1 MRKVLLASSAL
12 VAVAGVSAASADVT
26 INVWQEFGY
35 SSVSD
40 NTSADRDSM
49 FNDGEMTFSF
59 SNTSD
64 SGLTYSASIEM
75 EVNAGQASN
84 GTDEA
89 SMSLSTAEMGTITLG
104 QNDDVTSTF
113 ATYLP
118 GGRNMASGDDFVA
131 NAHDADG
138 QRVTRAQTSTLSTN
152 GSSLK
157 TSATGAAYGDNNK
170 IAYRSPNFGGIT
182 FGASYSMLDSG
193 EFQAGADTG
202 ENADT
207 TMGMRYSTELAGA
220 SVSVQAATSDNGE
233 DGADKNTTD
242 SWGVNVSMGDLAL
255 AVSTSTNEV
264 NTGSNE
270 DDVNTT
276 GYGIGY
282 TVNDSMS
289 VAANFVSSEDKQ
301 SKDTLE
307 TTSLSLSYT
316 IAPGLNFAVAMNQ
329 YAFDDNDDNNLD
341 MDSDEI
347 RASIQANF

>member
-26 INVWQEFGY
+26 INVWQEFGF

-40 NTSADRDSM
+40 NTSDDRDTM
-49 FNDGEMTFSF
+49 WNDGEMTFSF

-64 SGLTYSASIEM
+64 TGLTYSASIEM
-75 EVNAGQASN
+75 EVNAGQ
-84 GTDEA
+84 TDMDEA

-118 GGRNMASGDDFVA
+118 GTRNMVTGDDFA
-131 NAHDADG
+131 ADAHDADG
-138 QRVTRAQTSTLSTN
+138 NNVAE
-152 GSSLK
+152 GLK

-170 IAYRSPNFGGIT
+170 VAYRSPNFGGLQ
-182 FGASYSMLDSG
+182 FGMSYAMLDNG

-207 TMGMRYSTELAGA
+207 TMGVRFSTELAGA
-220 SVSVQAATSDNGE
+220 SVSIQAATSDNGE
-233 DGADKNTTD
+233 DGADKDQTD
-242 SWGVNVSMGDLAL
+242 SYGVNVSMGAL
-255 AVSTSTNEV
+255 SLGASMSSNQVGTSSA
-264 NTGSNE
+264 G
-270 DDVNTT
+270 DDVDTV

-282 TVNDSMS
+282 TISDSVS
-289 VAANFVSSEDKQ
+289 VAVNVVSSEDDE
-301 SKDTLE
+301 SDDSLD
-307 TTSLSLSYT
+307 TTSLGISYT
-316 IAPGLNFAVAMNQ
+316 IAPGLNFAVAMNS
-329 YAFDDNDDNNLD
+329 YEYDNNADNNLD

>member
-26 INVWQEFGY
+26 INVWQEFGF

-40 NTSADRDSM
+40 NTSDDRDTM
-49 FNDGEMTFSF
+49 WNDGEMTFSF

-64 SGLTYSASIEM
+64 TGLTYSASIEM
-75 EVNAGQASN
+75 EVNAGQ
-84 GTDEA
+84 TDMDEA

-118 GGRNMASGDDFVA
+118 GTRNMVTGDDFA
-131 NAHDADG
+131 ADAHDADG
-138 QRVTRAQTSTLSTN
+138 NNV
-152 GSSLK
+152 GEGLK

-170 IAYRSPNFGGIT
+170 VAYRSPNFGGLQ
-182 FGASYSMLDSG
+182 FGMSYAMLDDG

-207 TMGMRYSTELAGA
+207 TMGVRFSTELAGA
-220 SVSVQAATSDNGE
+220 SVSIQAATSDNGE
-233 DGADKNTTD
+233 DGASKDQTD
-242 SWGVNVSMGDLAL
+242 SYGVNVSMGAL
-255 AVSTSTNEV
+255 SLGASMSSNQVGTSSA
-264 NTGSNE
+264 G
-270 DDVNTT
+270 DDVDTV

-282 TVNDSMS
+282 TISDSVS
-289 VAANFVSSEDKQ
+289 VAVNMVSSEDDQ
-301 SKDTLE
+301 SDDSLD
-307 TTSLSLSYT
+307 TTSLGISYT
-316 IAPGLNFAVAMNQ
+316 IAPGLNFAVAMNS
-329 YAFDDNDDNNLD
+329 YEYDNNGDNNLD

>member
-26 INVWQEFGY
+26 INVWQEFGF

-40 NTSADRDSM
+40 NTSDDRDTM
-49 FNDGEMTFSF
+49 WNDGEMTFSF

-64 SGLTYSASIEM
+64 TGLTYSASIEM
-75 EVNAGQASN
+75 EVNAGQ
-84 GTDEA
+84 TDMDEA

-118 GGRNMASGDDFVA
+118 GTRNMVTGDDFA
-131 NAHDADG
+131 ADAHDADG
-138 QRVTRAQTSTLSTN
+138 NNVAE
-152 GSSLK
+152 GLK

-170 IAYRSPNFGGIT
+170 VAYRSPNFGGLQ
-182 FGASYSMLDSG
+182 FGMSYAMLDDG

-207 TMGMRYSTELAGA
+207 TMGVRFSTELAGA
-220 SVSVQAATSDNGE
+220 SVSIQAATSDNGE
-233 DGADKNTTD
+233 DGADKDQTD
-242 SWGVNVSMGDLAL
+242 SYGVNVSMGAL
-255 AVSTSTNEV
+255 SLGASMSSNQVGTSSA
-264 NTGSNE
+264 G
-270 DDVNTT
+270 DDVDTV

-282 TVNDSMS
+282 TISDSVS
-289 VAANFVSSEDKQ
+289 VAVNMVSSEDDE
-301 SKDTLE
+301 SDDSLD
-307 TTSLSLSYT
+307 TTSLGISYT
-316 IAPGLNFAVAMNQ
+316 IAPGLNFAVAMNS
-329 YAFDDNDDNNLD
+329 YEYDNNADNNLD

>member
-26 INVWQEFGY
+26 INVWQEFGF

-49 FNDGEMTFSF
+49 YNDGEMTFSF

-75 EVNAGQASN
+75 EVNAGQ
-84 GTDEA
+84 TDMDEA

-118 GGRNMASGDDFVA
+118 GGRNMATGDDWAAAA
-131 NAHDADG
+131 NNADG
-138 QRVTRAQTSTLSTN
+138 DAV
-152 GSSLK
+152 GDGLK
-157 TSATGAAYGDNNK
+157 TSATGAAYGDSNK
-170 IAYRSPNFGGIT
+170 VAYRSPNFGGLQ
-182 FGASYSMLDSG
+182 FGMSYSMLDTSEAQG
-193 EFQAGADTG
+193 GGDTG
-202 ENADT
+202 DNADT
-207 TMGMRYSTELAGA
+207 TMGVRFSTELAGA
-220 SVSVQAATSDNGE
+220 SVSIQGATSDNGE
-233 DGADKNTTD
+233 DGANKSQTD
-242 SWGVNVSMGDLAL
+242 SYGVNVSMGAL
-255 AVSTSTNEV
+255 SLGASMSSFQSGTSAA
-264 NTGSNE
+264 G
-270 DDVNTT
+270 DDVDSV
-276 GYGIGY
+276 GYGVGY
-282 TVNDSMS
+282 TVSDQVS
-289 VAANFVSSEDKQ
+289 VAVNMVSSEDDQ
-301 SKDTLE
+301 SDNSLD

-329 YAFDDNDDNNLD
+329 YEYDNNADNNLD

>member
-26 INVWQEFGY
+26 INVWQEFGF

-40 NTSADRDSM
+40 NTSDDRDTM
-49 FNDGEMTFSF
+49 WNDGEMTFSF

-64 SGLTYSASIEM
+64 TGLTYSASIEM
-75 EVNAGQASN
+75 EVNAGQ
-84 GTDEA
+84 TDMDEA

-118 GGRNMASGDDFVA
+118 GTRNMVTGDDFA
-131 NAHDADG
+131 ADAHDADG
-138 QRVTRAQTSTLSTN
+138 NNVAE
-152 GSSLK
+152 GLK

-170 IAYRSPNFGGIT
+170 VAYRSPNFGGLQ
-182 FGASYSMLDSG
+182 FGMSYAMLDDG

-207 TMGMRYSTELAGA
+207 TMGVRFSTELAGA
-220 SVSVQAATSDNGE
+220 SVSIQAATSDNGE
-233 DGADKNTTD
+233 DGADKDQTD
-242 SWGVNVSMGDLAL
+242 SYGVNVSMGAL
-255 AVSTSTNEV
+255 SLGASMSSNQVGTSSA
-264 NTGSNE
+264 G
-270 DDVNTT
+270 DDVDTV

-282 TVNDSMS
+282 TISDSVS
-289 VAANFVSSEDKQ
+289 VAVNVVSSEDDE
-301 SKDTLE
+301 SDDSLD
-307 TTSLSLSYT
+307 TTSLGISYT
-316 IAPGLNFAVAMNQ
+316 IAPGLNFAVAMNS
-329 YAFDDNDDNNLD
+329 YEYDNNADNNLD